1 MRHKKINFYGLISYM
16 YAEIARSQSIM
27 TFDQATSFF
36 YDQLVLGNK
45 IWSNYEE
52 PIKYLIRMFLN
63 NNVFIES
70 LDTYNLPNNDNYLM
84 SFNYTIYLNNW
95 EAVLGTFKNNLNQW
109 QLMNK
114 QYQILEEQLTL
125 GITRRTSETLN
136 QQGSTQ
142 GVNANSYNPQVNNG
156 LGNTSQ
162 TNINIAGMQAGNLG
176 VLPTQNLTN
185 DNSIADYAT
194 SSQAAN
200 NTTNRDYQELS
211 IQELNNLNILKD
223 RALKPVIKK
232 LSQLY
237 AYISDGGSNVLGD
250 INLW

>member
-1 MRHKKINFYGLISYM
+1 
-16 YAEIARSQSIM
+16 
-27 TFDQATSFF
+27 
-36 YDQLVLGNK
+36 
-45 IWSNYEE
+45 
-52 PIKYLIRMFLN
+52 
-63 NNVFIES
+63 
-70 LDTYNLPNNDNYLM
+70 
-84 SFNYTIYLNNW
+84 
-95 EAVLGTFKNNLNQW
+95 
-109 QLMNK
+109 MNK

-250 INLW
+250 INL